1 MDPPGFAPEGP
12 GGRASGGVNWESRKN
27 DIVITTVFL
36 AAFSAMP
43 AHAAPARVGRLSA
56 APSRAGAAPS
66 LRAAPAWSAAPDL
79 PVLTPLPGL
88 APGGAGLPS
97 LSAPGGSKRLSP
109 AEAAPNPE
117 KAPAGVL
124 PALTDLAEEAKP
136 SEKGGDASAL
146 KRFYDRDSGSGGVVS
161 AGAAESPFQEGDFAE
176 KFRVARD
183 PKGAVDLSDFNSA
196 RTPGMKHRRE
206 KAADKLEADQKRL
219 DELQQKLYAEGKR
232 SVLIVLQAMDT
243 GGKDG
248 TIRWVLGPLNPQGF
262 KITGFKKPT
271 AQEAKRHYLWRIKK
285 ALPGK
290 GIIGVFNRSQ
300 YEDILVPTVYKT
312 MPMSEV
318 AGRYDEINAFEKR
331 LADQGVVIL
340 KFFLHISKDEQKRR
354 LQDRLDDPKKR
365 WKFSPA
371 DLEARK
377 HWDAFQRAYGAIL
390 ARTSTPWA
398 PWHIIPADK
407 KWYRN
412 YAVGRILREAL
423 ERMDPREPKA
433 DFDPSKVR
441 IPD

>member
-1 MDPPGFAPEGP
+1 M
-12 GGRASGGVNWESRKN
+12 S
-27 DIVITTVFL
+27 
-36 AAFSAMP
+36 
-43 AHAAPARVGRLSA
+43 
-56 APSRAGAAPS
+56 
-66 LRAAPAWSAAPDL
+66 
-79 PVLTPLPGL
+79 PLPGL
-88 APGGAGLPS
+88 APGGASLPS
-97 LSAPGGSKRLSP
+97 FFAPGGSKRLSP

-117 KAPAGVL
+117 KGPAGVL
-124 PALTDLAEEAKP
+124 PALNQLAEEARP
-136 SEKGGDASAL
+136 SDKGQDAAAL
-146 KRFYDRDSGSGGVVS
+146 KTFYDRDAVKAGVVE
-161 AGAAESPFQEGDFAE
+161 AASPGSESPFQPEDFAE
-176 KFRVARD
+176 KFRVAPD
-183 PKGAVDLSDFNSA
+183 PKGAVDLSELDSR
-196 RTPGMKHRRE
+196 RTPGMKHRKE
-206 KAADKLEADQKRL
+206 KAAEKLEGDQKRL

-271 AQEAKRHYLWRIKK
+271 DQEAKHHYLWRIKK

-290 GIIGVFNRSQ
+290 GIIGVFNRSH

-312 MPMSEV
+312 MPLSEV
-318 AGRYDEINAFEKR
+318 AGRYEEINAFEKK

-340 KFFLHISKDEQKRR
+340 KFFLHISKDEQKQR
-354 LQDRLDDPKKR
+354 LQDRLDDPEKR

-377 HWDAFQRAYGAIL
+377 HWDGFQRAYGKIL

-423 ERMDPREPKA
+423 ERMDPSQPRA
-433 DFDPSKVR
+433 DFDPSKIK

>member
-1 MDPPGFAPEGP
+1 M
-12 GGRASGGVNWESRKN
+12 
-27 DIVITTVFL
+27 T
-36 AAFSAMP
+36 
-43 AHAAPARVGRLSA
+43 RVGRLSA

-66 LRAAPAWSAAPDL
+66 LRAAPAWSGA
-79 PVLTPLPGL
+79 
-88 APGGAGLPS
+88 AGLPS
-97 LSAPGGSKRLSP
+97 LSAPGGSKKLSP

-117 KAPAGVL
+117 KAPAADL
-124 PALTDLAEEAKP
+124 PGLVELSERVKG
-136 SEKGGDASAL
+136 SEKGADAAEF
-146 KRFYDRDSGSGGVVS
+146 KKFYDRQAPGSDAVEAS
-161 AGAAESPFQEGDFAE
+161 APSSAEVPFQEGDFAE
-176 KFRVARD
+176 KFRVAHD
-183 PKGAVDLSDFNSA
+183 PKGAVDFSQWNPG
-196 RTPGMKHRRE
+196 RTPGMKHRKE
-206 KAADKLEADQKRL
+206 KAAEKLEGDQKRL
-219 DELQQKLYAEGKR
+219 DKLQQKLYAEGKR

-262 KITGFKKPT
+262 KVSGFKKPT
-271 AQEAKRHYLWRIKK
+271 AKELKHHYLWRIKN

-290 GIIGVFNRSQ
+290 GIIGVFNRSH
-300 YEDILVPTVYKT
+300 YEDILVPTVYKS
-312 MPMSEV
+312 MPLSEV
-318 AGRYDEINAFEKR
+318 AGRYEEINAFEKK

-354 LQDRLDDPKKR
+354 LQDRLDDPEKL

-371 DLEARK
+371 DLESRK
-377 HWDAFQRAYGAIL
+377 HWDGFQQTYGKIL
-390 ARTSTPWA
+390 ARTSTSYA

-433 DFDPSKVR
+433 DFDPSKIT